1 MHWIFTRLTFNRCD
15 DFKNVEKLWDEL
27 TRVTTRQYISAC
39 ECFNAWKEQTFEFHC
54 SRSTQRNYLIV
65 KKANS
70 NHLMMLFGSNKYNL
84 SYHKLPD
91 SVTKLPWQQGYCLC
105 SLYFVTFIVYK
116 RVHKAKVSD
125 KLAMFTQMRYRN
137 QKVSDSHSI
146 FQWNRIMH
154 AANVSHSS

>member
-27 TRVTTRQYISAC
+27 IRVTTRQYISSC

-54 SRSTQRNYLIV
+54 SISTQRNYLIV

-84 SYHKLPD
+84 LPEIARFSNKAAMTTRLLFVLSLFCD
-91 SVTKLPWQQGYCLC
+91 TIIYTRAQGK
-105 SLYFVTFIVYK
+105 SE
-116 RVHKAKVSD
+116 R
-125 KLAMFTQMRYRN
+125 Q
-137 QKVSDSHSI
+137 
-146 FQWNRIMH
+146 
-154 AANVSHSS
+154 VSHVHAKEVQKPESFWFS